1 MGSNSLHSTKMWS
14 KILVICCLP
23 ATLVISLEKIS
34 SVRKRVPRNGIAIAT
49 VQQLDFEDEFVI
61 DNLVRAVEATE
72 TEKMIVQILSLLSD
86 SEMSSNTSKLKNGL
100 RKMLR
105 RSNYPNQ
112 EKQVHL
118 PSGIIR
124 LLKAKI
130 SVDEKKT
137 VFEKISNKLN
147 EIDTFIGFEAVP
159 REGRFTNDNFPDGNS
174 INTQKKH
181 DFSNC
186 EVQPDGSCCI
196 TKVHDK
202 ELIEKEDIKEC
213 WHKNVTEFTSAEE
226 EECEDVFYKSCVID
240 FKQVPFDY
248 DIKSCHTPM
257 IKECDDR
264 LVGKEICKEFS
275 ETT

>member
-1 MGSNSLHSTKMWS
+1 M
-14 KILVICCLP
+14 ICCLP

-34 SVRKRVPRNGIAIAT
+34 SVRKRLPRNGIAIAT

-72 TEKMIVQILSLLSD
+72 TEKMIYQILSLLSD

-105 RSNYPNQ
+105 GSNSPNQ

-130 SVDEKKT
+130 SVDEKKSA
-137 VFEKISNKLN
+137 FEKISNKLN
-147 EIDTFIGFEAVP
+147 EIDTFNGFEAVP
-159 REGRFTNDNFPDGNS
+159 REGRFTNDNFPDENG
-174 INTQKKH
+174 ITTQKKH
-181 DFSNC
+181 DFSSC

-196 TKVHDK
+196 TKVTKFRKIVYLHNYHSR
-202 ELIEKEDIKEC
+202 C
-213 WHKNVTEFTSAEE
+213 MR
-226 EECEDVFYKSCVID
+226 KSCLKRRISRSAG
-240 FKQVPFDY
+240 
-248 DIKSCHTPM
+248 IRT
-257 IKECDDR
+257 
-264 LVGKEICKEFS
+264 
-275 ETT
+275 